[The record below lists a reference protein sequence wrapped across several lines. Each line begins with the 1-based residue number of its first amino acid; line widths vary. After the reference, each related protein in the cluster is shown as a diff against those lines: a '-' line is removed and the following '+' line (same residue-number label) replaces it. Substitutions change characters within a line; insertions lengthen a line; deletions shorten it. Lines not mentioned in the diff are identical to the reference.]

1 MQAYVELPLKQAP
14 SMSVA
19 CVRSEIADSQT
30 VSLAPSLRK
39 DQEVA
44 RYVELEARCGAAMA
58 FRRPLVSTCH
68 EMLPLHVYT
77 AP

>member
-1 MQAYVELPLKQAP
+1 MSILSSVAP
-14 SMSVA
+14 SMW
-19 CVRSEIADSQT
+19 
-30 VSLAPSLRK
+30 K

-58 FRRPLVSTCH
+58 LRRPLVSTCD
-68 EMLPLHVYT
+68 EVLSSHVHI